1 MTEAVVGLFCAGFL
15 VFSIGLYLLLSYRN
29 LLRLVL
35 GVEVLAKGVTLVL
48 LAAGAH
54 LGMTALVQSLIVTF
68 IIVETIL
75 AAVLLSIV
83 VVCHRTNLTLDV
95 RVLSRLKG

>member
-1 MTEAVVGLFCAGFL
+1 MTEAVLGLFFAGFL
-15 VFSIGLYLLLSYRN
+15 VFLVGVYLLLSYRN

-54 LGMTALVQSLIVTF
+54 LGMTALIQSLIVTF

-75 AAVLLSIV
+75 AAVMLAII
-83 VVCHRTNLTLDV
+83 VVCHRTNQSLDV
-95 RVLSRLKG
+95 RVLSRLRG

>member
-1 MTEAVVGLFCAGFL
+1 MTEAVLALFFAGLLVFL
-15 VFSIGLYLLLSYRN
+15 VGVYLLLTYRN

-48 LAAGAH
+48 LGAGAH
-54 LGMTALVQSLIVTF
+54 LGMTALIQSLIVTF

-75 AAVLLSIV
+75 AAVMLAII
-83 VVCHRTNLTLDV
+83 VVCHRTNQSLDV
-95 RVLSRLKG
+95 RVLSRLRG

>member
-1 MTEAVVGLFCAGFL
+1 MTEAVLGLFFAGFL
-15 VFSIGLYLLLSYRN
+15 VFLVGVYQLLSYRN

-48 LAAGAH
+48 LGAGAH
-54 LGMTALVQSLIVTF
+54 LGMTTLIQSLMVTF

-75 AAVLLSIV
+75 AAVMLAII
-83 VVCHRTNLTLDV
+83 VVCHRTNLSLDV
-95 RVLSRLKG
+95 RMLSRLRG

>member
-1 MTEAVVGLFCAGFL
+1 MTEAVLGLFFAGFL
-15 VFSIGLYLLLSYRN
+15 VFLVGVYLLLSYRN

-48 LAAGAH
+48 LGAGAH
-54 LGMTALVQSLIVTF
+54 LGMTALIQSLIVTF

-75 AAVLLSIV
+75 AAVMLAII
-83 VVCHRTNLTLDV
+83 VVCHRTNQSLDV
-95 RVLSRLKG
+95 RVLSRLRG

>member
-1 MTEAVVGLFCAGFL
+1 MSEAVLGLFFAGFL
-15 VFSIGLYLLLSYRN
+15 VFLVGVYLLLSYRN

-54 LGMTALVQSLIVTF
+54 LGMTALIQSLIVTF

-75 AAVLLSIV
+75 AAVMLAII
-83 VVCHRTNLTLDV
+83 VVCHRTNQSLDV
-95 RVLSRLKG
+95 RVLSRLRG

>member
-1 MTEAVVGLFCAGFL
+1 MTEAVTWLFFTGFL
-15 VFSIGLYLLLSYRN
+15 VFSIGVYLLLSYRN

-35 GVEVLAKGVTLVL
+35 GVEVLSKGVTLVL
-48 LAAGAH
+48 LGAGAH
-54 LGMTALVQSLIVTF
+54 LGTMALIQSLIVTF

-75 AAVLLSIV
+75 AAVMLAIIII
-83 VVCHRTNLTLDV
+83 CHRTNQSLDV

>member
-1 MTEAVVGLFCAGFL
+1 MSEAVLGLFFAGFL
-15 VFSIGLYLLLSYRN
+15 VVLVGVYLLLSYRN

-48 LAAGAH
+48 LGAGAH
-54 LGMTALVQSLIVTF
+54 LGMTALIQSLIVTF

-75 AAVLLSIV
+75 AAVLLAII
-83 VVCHRTNLTLDV
+83 VVCHRTNQSLDV
-95 RVLSRLKG
+95 RVLSRLRG

>member
-1 MTEAVVGLFCAGFL
+1 MSEAVLGLFFAGFL
-15 VFSIGLYLLLSYRN
+15 VFLVGVYLLLSYRN

-48 LAAGAH
+48 LGAGAH
-54 LGMTALVQSLIVTF
+54 LGMTALIQSLIVTF

-75 AAVLLSIV
+75 AAVMLAIII
-83 VVCHRTNLTLDV
+83 VCHRTNQSLDV
-95 RVLSRLKG
+95 RVLSRLRG

>member
-1 MTEAVVGLFCAGFL
+1 MSEAVLGLFFAGFL
-15 VFSIGLYLLLSYRN
+15 VFLVGVYLLLSYRN

-48 LAAGAH
+48 LGAGAH

-75 AAVLLSIV
+75 AAVMLAII
-83 VVCHRTNLTLDV
+83 VVCHRTNQSLDV
-95 RVLSRLKG
+95 RVLSRLRG

>member
-1 MTEAVVGLFCAGFL
+1 MSEAVVALFFTGFL
-15 VFSIGLYLLLSYRN
+15 VFSVGVYLLLAYRN

-35 GVEVLAKGVTLVL
+35 GVEVLSKGVTLVL
-48 LAAGAH
+48 LGAGAH
-54 LGMTALVQSLIVTF
+54 LGTTALIQSLIVTF

-75 AAVLLSIV
+75 AAVLLAII

>member
-1 MTEAVVGLFCAGFL
+1 MSEAVLGLFFAGFL
-15 VFSIGLYLLLSYRN
+15 VFLVGVYLLLSYRN

-48 LAAGAH
+48 LGAGAH
-54 LGMTALVQSLIVTF
+54 LGMTALIQSLIVTF

-75 AAVLLSIV
+75 AAVMLAII
-83 VVCHRTNLTLDV
+83 VVCHRTNQSLDV
-95 RVLSRLKG
+95 RVLSRLRG

>member
-1 MTEAVVGLFCAGFL
+1 MTEAVLGLFFAGFL
-15 VFSIGLYLLLSYRN
+15 VFLVGVYLLLSYRN

-48 LAAGAH
+48 LGAGAH
-54 LGMTALVQSLIVTF
+54 LGATALIQSLIVTF

-75 AAVLLSIV
+75 AAVMLAII
-83 VVCHRTNLTLDV
+83 VVCHRTNQSLDV
-95 RVLSRLKG
+95 RVLSRLRG